1 MPAVAGTIT
10 VTGTASPDDAVVR
23 GTLTV
28 KNDANQP
35 LPGAGGPAAGTI
47 PATGPVTCS
56 GGNWSLQFENVPPGN
71 YIISVNEEL
80 PSEGAAAA
88 NLDVTAQI
96 VISVT
101 VAPGDITS
109 ATVDA
114 VVTNNSGRE
123 LTVSAVAVQSP
134 PKHGDKNHKR
144 LPARTSVIFNFTGLT
159 ANKDVLI
166 SAFATNLPSTHKYAQ
181 GGVLKVKTKP

>member
-1 MPAVAGTIT
+1 MAVKPKGKGPAAQRLEEAVRAPKYGTGADVDRTTDFVRFDDIRDPMPAVAGTIT

-56 GGNWSLQFENVPPGN
+56 GGDWSLQFENVPPGN

-101 VAPGDITS
+101 AAPGDLNSTP
-109 ATVDA
+109 VY
-114 VVTNNSGRE
+114 VVG
-123 LTVSAVAVQSP
+123 P
-134 PKHGDKNHKR
+134 
-144 LPARTSVIFNFTGLT
+144 
-159 ANKDVLI
+159 
-166 SAFATNLPSTHKYAQ
+166 
-181 GGVLKVKTKP
+181 